1 MGILDKFKEMLGAD
15 AGNVL
20 DVSKR
25 FEMDRTSFSGTMS
38 KFHVAT
44 EIATNKKFGIKFL
57 DKEQLATFRARFKG
71 LKKPEEGV
79 IAMSINHP
87 RIVETFEFGKTTR
100 GIEYILMEYIPGTGL
115 NNLIN
120 NKHPGVIKNRL
131 TLLRQMAECIQ
142 FVHDSKFIHRDICPR
157 NFIVEESCESLK
169 LIDFG
174 LTVPDEEPYHRPGN
188 RTGTPQY
195 MAPEIVRRRET
206 DRKVDLFSFGVTAY
220 KTLTF
225 EHPWD
230 SKDTTGLAALNH
242 DRRPA
247 TDIREHRP
255 DINERLAD
263 AVHKCLEIEAK
274 NRMPSCKKFLSKI
287 RTLET
292 DVA

>member
-1 MGILDKFKEMLGAD
+1 MGILDKFKGMLGGS
-15 AGNVL
+15 AGTVL

-71 LKKPEEGV
+71 LKKPEEAE
-79 IAMSINHP
+79 IAMAINHP
-87 RIVETFEFGKTTR
+87 RIVKTFEFGTTTR
-100 GIEYILMEYIPGTGL
+100 GVEYILMEYIPGTGL
-115 NNLIN
+115 NNLIH
-120 NKHPGVIKNRL
+120 NKHPGVVKNRL
-131 TLLRQMAECIQ
+131 TLIRQMAECIQ
-142 FVHDSKFIHRDICPR
+142 HVHDSGYIHRDICPR
-157 NFIVEESCESLK
+157 NFIVHENCESLK

-206 DRKVDLFSFGVTAY
+206 DRRVDVFSFGVTIY
-220 KTLTF
+220 KALTF

-230 SKDTTGLAALNH
+230 SKDTTGLTALNH

-255 DINERLAD
+255 DINDRLAV
-263 AVHKCLEIEAK
+263 AVQKCLEISPN
-274 NRMPSCKKFLSKI
+274 NRTSSCKKFLSQI
-287 RTLET
+287 RTLKS